1 MIKKINLCRIK
12 CNGFPPKKLSFCAFI
27 HIFQKKIKKNAL
39 HIIGVLFKDASI
51 TIDIVPQL
59 KIFSTFYGVSR
70 LLAKTKVRKD

>member
-1 MIKKINLCRIK
+1 MV
-12 CNGFPPKKLSFCAFI
+12 FPQKNCHFAPSF
-27 HIFQKKIKKNAL
+27 IFSKKKIKKNAL